1 MFADMLNAPIA
12 ELTVSNYINAVQDF
26 INART
31 LVKIMRQYCTTTYE
45 TPGRCS

>member
-12 ELTVSNYINAVQDF
+12 ELTVSNYVNTIQDF
-26 INART
+26 VNART
-31 LVKIMRQYCTTTYE
+31 LVENMGQYCTTTDA

>member
-12 ELTVSNYINAVQDF
+12 ELTVSNYINTIQDF

-31 LVKIMRQYCTTTYE
+31 LVENMSQYCTTTDAS
-45 TPGRCS
+45 TRRCF

>member
-12 ELTVSNYINAVQDF
+12 ELTVSNYINTIQDF

-31 LVKIMRQYCTTTYE
+31 LVENMSQYCTITGAS
-45 TPGRCS
+45 PG